1 MKENNH
7 LNLIKLSLVLL
18 PQTFAMNTDGLKKEK
33 CKRENCL
40 AKRLSTLDKNTKNI
54 SNLTVK
60 NRPKCM
66 LYATDTPK
74 TE

>member
-1 MKENNH
+1 MNV
-7 LNLIKLSLVLL
+7 KL
-18 PQTFAMNTDGLKKEK
+18 
-33 CKRENCL
+33 L

-60 NRPKCM
+60 KRPKCM